1 MDNWKRRSFYVAGV
15 QFHELDRVIDRLTE
29 GSELNLVEEH
39 DNKYDPYAVAI
50 YFDHVQVGYV
60 PKSMSH
66 EITNAL
72 YEYFLECKVIM
83 INKEARPWD
92 RLLVEIVEVEG

>member
-1 MDNWKRRSFYVAGV
+1 MNKWRPFYVAGV
-15 QFHELDRVIDRLTE
+15 QFHELGKVIDRLTAE
-29 GSELNLVEEH
+29 SMLNLVEEH

-60 PKSMSH
+60 PKSMSA
-66 EITNAL
+66 EISNAL
-72 YEYFLECKVIM
+72 YDYFLECKVIK
-83 INKEARPWD
+83 INKEAKPWN